1 MNTKEILNCLNNEA
15 GILSNLKNT
24 IVEKQKALIASD
36 GSGIDLLSHQE
47 EALLAG
53 LRKSETERLTLLH
66 NIMEEFRY
74 MEETNQQPKLSQIIE
89 GKVVKEDLEKI
100 RSAEEYVK
108 NLVKDI
114 KEINR
119 QNQLL
124 IQNSLEFINETILAL
139 LGNRKR
145 SFVDKKV

>member
-24 IVEKQKALIASD
+24 IIEKQKALIASD
-36 GSGIDLLSHQE
+36 GNGIDLLSHTE
-47 EALLAG
+47 ESLLAE
-53 LRKSETERLTLLH
+53 LRKSETERLTLLR
-66 NIMEEFRY
+66 NVMEEFRF
-74 MEETNQQPKLSQIIE
+74 MEETNQQPKLSQIIK
-89 GKVVKEDLEKI
+89 GKVVKEELEKI
-100 RSAEEYVK
+100 STAEEYVR

-139 LGNRKR
+139 LGNRKK

>member
-15 GILSNLKNT
+15 GILLNLKNT
-24 IVEKQKALIASD
+24 IIEKQKALIASD
-36 GSGIDLLSHQE
+36 GNGIDLLSHTE
-47 EALLAG
+47 ESLLAG

-66 NIMEEFRY
+66 NLKEEFRY
-74 MEETNQQPKLSQIIE
+74 MEETNQQPKLSQIIK
-89 GKVVKEDLEKI
+89 GKVVKEELEKI
-100 RSAEEYVK
+100 SSAEEYVR

-139 LGNRKR
+139 LGNRKK